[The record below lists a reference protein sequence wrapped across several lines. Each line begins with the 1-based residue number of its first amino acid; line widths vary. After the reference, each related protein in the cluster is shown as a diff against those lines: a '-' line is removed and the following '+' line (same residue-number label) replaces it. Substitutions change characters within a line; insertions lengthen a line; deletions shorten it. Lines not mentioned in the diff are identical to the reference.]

1 MVNTVTIYVKGYIMA
16 KQNTRNFKTKVKSTA
31 PTMKPNLDD
40 VKPLN
45 THLDDMKYQKKVAT
59 PDEHLKRLGLKL
71 ISIRLKPAMIQNL
84 KTIAMMEGV
93 AYQTLIKRV
102 LDTYIREFMNG
113 NENLNWNIAS
123 LVNENIDSTPIANEQ
138 TSNVAITD
146 KQGKRISLKPIS
158 IRLKPTMIQDLK
170 TIATM
175 QGVGYQTLIKSV
187 LEFYILSCM
196 NANQ

>member
-1 MVNTVTIYVKGYIMA
+1 MA

-123 LVNENIDSTPIANEQ
+123 LVNENIDSTPMANEQ

-170 TIATM
+170 TIAAM